1 MSASASP
8 PAAPSPPRVKRVRRR
23 SKLLA
28 SLRTNPVTLTALLL
42 LALIVVMA
50 VAAPALAPYDPTA
63 QSLRLRLK
71 PPSWL
76 PGGVEGHLLGTDA
89 LGRDML
95 SRILYGA
102 RISLLVGTLAVSVQ
116 TLIGVSVGLIAGYYG
131 GAVDNLMM
139 RLADVQQAIPFLVL
153 VVAVAAVVGPSLLN
167 TVLIL
172 GITGWVTYGRVVRA
186 QVLSLKALEYVVAS
200 RALGATDRRVMLR
213 HLLPNL
219 VAPITVV
226 GTLTISAMILV
237 EASLSFLGL
246 GVPPPTPTWG
256 GMVADGRN
264 YIVTAWWVSVFPG
277 IAIFVTVLVI
287 NLVGDWLREALPGPS
302 RHNLMASFS
311 VLMLTDADR
320 GGGLASSIPCCPAL
334 RAQEAASC
342 PFTSV

>member
-1 MSASASP
+1 MSATSSAPKAGSTP
-8 PAAPSPPRVKRVRRR
+8 PAMRARRR
-23 SKLLA
+23 SQLLA
-28 SLRTNPVTLTALLL
+28 SLRRNPVALTAVLL
-42 LALIVVMA
+42 LAAILVAA

-71 PPSWL
+71 PPAWL
-76 PGGVEGHLLGTDA
+76 PGGAEGHLLGTDA

-95 SRILYGA
+95 SRILFGA
-102 RISLLVGTLAVSVQ
+102 RVSLLVGILAVLVQ
-116 TLIGVSVGLIAGYYG
+116 TLLGVSAGLLAGYYG
-131 GAVDNLMM
+131 GAVDNVLM

-153 VVAVAAVVGPSLLN
+153 VVAVAAVVGPSFLN

-186 QVLSLKALEYVVAS
+186 QVLSLKTQEFVVAS
-200 RALGATDRRVMLR
+200 QALGSTDRRVMLR

-219 VAPITVV
+219 LAPVTVV

-277 IAIFVTVLVI
+277 CAIFLTVLVI
-287 NLVGDWLREALPGPS
+287 NLVGDWLREAL
-302 RHNLMASFS
+302 
-311 VLMLTDADR
+311 D
-320 GGGLASSIPCCPAL
+320 PAL
-334 RAQEAASC
+334 RG
-342 PFTSV
+342 T

>member
-1 MSASASP
+1 MSATSSAPKAGSTA
-8 PAAPSPPRVKRVRRR
+8 PAMRARRR
-23 SKLLA
+23 SQLLA
-28 SLRTNPVTLTALLL
+28 SLRRNPVALTAVLL
-42 LALIVVMA
+42 LAAILVAA

-71 PPSWL
+71 PPAWL
-76 PGGVEGHLLGTDA
+76 PGGAEGHLLGTDA

-95 SRILYGA
+95 SRILFGA
-102 RISLLVGTLAVSVQ
+102 RVSLLVGILAVLVQ
-116 TLIGVSVGLIAGYYG
+116 TLLGVSAGLLAGYYG
-131 GAVDNLMM
+131 GAVDNVLM

-153 VVAVAAVVGPSLLN
+153 VVAVAAVVGPSFLN

-186 QVLSLKALEYVVAS
+186 QVLSLKTQEFVVAS
-200 RALGATDRRVMLR
+200 QALGSTDRRVMLR

-219 VAPITVV
+219 LAPVTVV

-277 IAIFVTVLVI
+277 CAIFLTVLVI
-287 NLVGDWLREALPGPS
+287 NLVGDWLREAL
-302 RHNLMASFS
+302 
-311 VLMLTDADR
+311 D
-320 GGGLASSIPCCPAL
+320 PAL
-334 RAQEAASC
+334 RG
-342 PFTSV
+342 T

>member
-1 MSASASP
+1 VSATPSAP
-8 PAAPSPPRVKRVRRR
+8 GAGPAATATRARRR
-23 SKLLA
+23 SRLLV
-28 SLRTNPVTLTALLL
+28 SLRRNPVALIALLL
-42 LALIVVMA
+42 LVAILVAAL
-50 VAAPALAPYDPTA
+50 AAPALAPYDPTA

-102 RISLLVGTLAVSVQ
+102 RVSLLVGVLAVLVQ
-116 TLIGVSVGLIAGYYG
+116 TLLGVSAGLVAGYYG
-131 GAVDNLMM
+131 GAVDNVMM

-153 VVAVAAVVGPSLLN
+153 VVAVAAVVGPSFLN

-186 QVLSLKALEYVVAS
+186 QVLSLKTQEFVVAS
-200 RALGATDRRVMLR
+200 QALGGTDRRVMVR

-219 VAPITVV
+219 LAPVTVV

-277 IAIFVTVLVI
+277 CAIFVTVLVI
-287 NLVGDWLREALPGPS
+287 NLVGDWLREAL
-302 RHNLMASFS
+302 
-311 VLMLTDADR
+311 D
-320 GGGLASSIPCCPAL
+320 PAL
-334 RAQEAASC
+334 RGS
-342 PFTSV
+342 